1 MKATVSEFCVVLR
14 VGIWRS
20 LGSSDIG
27 ALEQLQRC
35 VCARVCACACACVCV
50 WRGGGGEYGQRW
62 LES

>member
-35 VCARVCACACACVCV
+35 VCRVKSIYVPQERELSYNAL
-50 WRGGGGEYGQRW
+50 R
-62 LES
+62 

>member
-50 WRGGGGEYGQRW
+50 WRGGGG
-62 LES
+62 